1 MILLLLQDQ
10 FGPDFYI
17 HQLLSAQDRLA
28 SIQNGVNNGTI
39 NDLQV

>member
-1 MILLLLQDQ
+1 MILLFLQDP
-10 FGPDFYI
+10 FGPDFDI

-39 NDLQV
+39 NDLEV